1 MLILKTLKFILFI
14 LCLTL
19 LVIFLL
25 GLYIFIRNIYI
36 RHYYKKLFSSPSSLV
51 FSIKSSIKSSI
62 YSLENWMD
70 NVNPTT
76 PINKLVIPGTHD
88 SLTFE
93 WEKSF
98 SLAQQISSIWAKT
111 QYLTIGQQLLAGVR
125 YFDVRIGICTSMFC
139 NGDKTVVAFHSDY
152 SSNVKYEDV
161 IHELIEFSKTHPSE
175 LIIWKVRISNNDE
188 SVRSITTQMH
198 QMLNVIQP
206 TSSYFDQTIGELRNQ
221 RPDKTSAG
229 IIFTSDNYTDDY
241 VWPNS
246 KIFDPYDYNAI
257 QTDQNSFT
265 FHSPRFTM
273 SMNKI
278 YSGKEVDQSSIS
290 VMQMIAEYQISDLTT
305 VLESIE
311 TISTKI
317 NKSITEKKMPPP
329 PKSGYNIIMID
340 FITPLLC
347 DGIIQ
352 MNPSTVF
359 LEKTT

>member
-1 MLILKTLKFILFI
+1 MLILKILQIVLFV
-14 LCLTL
+14 LCMAL

-25 GLYIFIRNIYI
+25 GLYIFIRNLYI

-51 FSIKSSIKSSI
+51 FPLKTYT
-62 YSLENWMD
+62 YSLDNWMN
-70 NVNPTT
+70 NVVSTT

-93 WEKSF
+93 WEKSY
-98 SLAQQISSIWAKT
+98 SLIQQLSSIWAKT

-139 NGDKTVVAFHSDY
+139 NGDKTVVAFHGNY
-152 SSNVKYEDV
+152 SSNVKYEDA
-161 IHELIEFSKTHPSE
+161 IHDLIEFGKTHPSE
-175 LIIWKVRISNNDE
+175 LVIWKVRILNNDD
-188 SVRSITTQMH
+188 SVRSLTTQMH
-198 QMLNVIQP
+198 QTLNVIRP
-206 TSSYFDQTIGELRNQ
+206 TSSYFDQTIGELRNE

-229 IIFTSDNYTDDY
+229 IIFTSDYYKDDY
-241 VWPNS
+241 VWPHS
-246 KIFDPYDYNAI
+246 KIFDPYDYDAI
-257 QTDQNSFT
+257 QTDQDSFT
-265 FHSPRFTM
+265 FHSPTFTM

-290 VMQMIAEYQISDLTT
+290 VMQMIAEYQTSHITS

-311 TISTKI
+311 TISKKI

-329 PKSGYNIIMID
+329 PKSGYNIIMVD
-340 FITPLLC
+340 FITPVLC

-352 MNPSTVF
+352 MNPPAVF
-359 LEKTT
+359 NFD